1 MHRALLL
8 SAVVLAGYVTAAS
21 AQQPPPAQ
29 RGGIKLSDVA
39 GTWDGKTM
47 IGPKDSVIATYTQ
60 TATAD
65 TTGWTLKF
73 PTRDPYPARIVA
85 MGGDSIVTEVGPY
98 LSILRQDTVTVLRT
112 TGHYKGD
119 TMTGTFWARYK
130 SGDVLSGK
138 IVATR
143 KK

>member
-1 MHRALLL
+1 MHRVLLV
-8 SAVVLAGYVTAAS
+8 SAVALAGSVTAAG
-21 AQQPPPAQ
+21 AQKPAPAQ
-29 RGGIKLSDVA
+29 GSNVA

-47 IGPKDSVIATYTQ
+47 IGPKDSVIATYTL

-65 TTGWTLKF
+65 TSGWTLKF
-73 PTRDPYPARIVA
+73 PGRDPYAARVVA
-85 MGGDSIVTEVGPY
+85 MGGDSVVTEVGPY
-98 LSILRQDTVTVLRT
+98 PSILRPDVTVTVLRT

-119 TMTGTFWARYK
+119 TMTGTFWARYA
-130 SGDVLSGK
+130 SGDTLSGK